1 MRLTVLDG
9 YTLNPGDNP
18 WTELERLGE
27 LVVFDRTPPELVAE
41 RARGSEI
48 VLVNKVVVD
57 RTTLSALEGLKA
69 VCVLATGYNVV
80 DVVAARERG
89 VVVCNVPDY
98 ATDSVAEHTFALLFE
113 VLRHTGD
120 HAHAV
125 ASGEWTRSPDFCFW
139 KTPLVEL
146 AGKSFGIVG
155 FGRIGR
161 RVAAIADAFGMSV
174 RATRPR
180 RDPSMPALR
189 DFAWSDL
196 DSIFAECDVVSLSCP
211 LTDETATLVN
221 ERRLARMKPTAVLI
235 NTARGPLVDEAA
247 LARALEAGKLRG
259 AALDV
264 VSAEPMRADNPLLAA
279 QNAIVTPHVA
289 WASLEARRRLMA
301 ATVDNVRAILAGT
314 PIHVVSG

>member
-1 MRLTVLDG
+1 MRLSVLDG
-9 YTLNPGDNP
+9 YTVNPGDNP
-18 WTELERLGE
+18 WTELAALGE
-27 LVVFDRTPPELVAE
+27 LVVYERTPAELVVE

-48 VLVNKVVVD
+48 VLVNKVVLD
-57 RTTLSALEGLKA
+57 RATLSALAGLRA
-69 VCVLATGYNVV
+69 VCVLATGFNVV

-98 ATDSVAEHTFALLFE
+98 ATDSVAEHIFALLLE
-113 VLRHTGD
+113 LTRRTGD
-120 HAHAV
+120 HSHAV

-139 KTPLVEL
+139 NTPLVEL

-161 RVAAIADAFGMSV
+161 RVARIADAFGMSV

-180 RDPSMPALR
+180 RDPSPPALR
-189 DFAWSDL
+189 DFAWSDV

-211 LTDETATLVN
+211 LTDETLGLVN

-235 NTARGPLVDEAA
+235 NTARGPLVDEPA
-247 LARALEAGKLRG
+247 LARALEAGTLRG
-259 AALDV
+259 VGLDV
-264 VSAEPMRADNPLLAA
+264 VSAEPMRADNPLLGAR
-279 QNAIVTPHVA
+279 NAIVTPHVA

-301 ATVDNVRAILAGT
+301 TTVSNVRAILAGK
-314 PIHVVSG
+314 PIHVVGV